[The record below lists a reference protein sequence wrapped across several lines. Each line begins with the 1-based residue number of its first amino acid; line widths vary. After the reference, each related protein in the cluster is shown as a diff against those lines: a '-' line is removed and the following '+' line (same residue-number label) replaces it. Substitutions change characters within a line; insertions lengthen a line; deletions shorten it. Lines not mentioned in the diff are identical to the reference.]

1 MRLTCWQNQGAA
13 LYELLAHHLK
23 VAAGTESVVHGPPI
37 EGRLQKR
44 LAPRHALKGDLDV
57 LAFVFAQAPGA
68 LPLQNTETKPTTRSR
83 SDQAS

>member
-1 MRLTCWQNQGAA
+1 MRLTCWQNQGAT

-68 LPLQNTETKPTTRSR
+68 LPLQNTGDKADNQVQVR
-83 SDQAS
+83 QAS